1 MGLNG
6 LHGLLLDLDGTL
18 IKFQIDYSQCRE
30 KTIEILEENG
40 YPKHE
45 LTTETFV
52 LKMLGKATYFFERT
66 LCYSETQIKTIK
78 SQVNDEI
85 AKVEYQAALKAQPI
99 PQMEKLLKYAREKD
113 LKTGIITLNTSR
125 NAKVSLTQANLH
137 RYFPDESLIVGR
149 DQTTNHKPHVDHAH
163 TLLDRMHL
171 TPEQVC
177 VIGDHPSDIEV
188 ANNIGARSI
197 AVVSPKH
204 PREEFKTPYFVQQNN
219 PYPKIIEILET
230 FRIKS
235 RE

>member
-1 MGLNG
+1 MGLHG

-18 IKFQIDYSQCRE
+18 IQFQIDYSQCRE

-40 YPKHE
+40 YPKDE
-45 LTTETFV
+45 LSIETFV
-52 LKMLGKATYFFERT
+52 LKMLGKATHYFEQT
-66 LCYSETQIKTIK
+66 LRYSDTQINAIK
-78 SQVNDEI
+78 SQVDGEI

-99 PQMEKLLKYAREKD
+99 PQMEKLLKYAQEKN
-113 LKTGIITLNTSR
+113 LKTGIITLNTSK
-125 NAKVSLTQANLH
+125 NALVSLNRANLQQ
-137 RYFPDESLIVGR
+137 YFTDETLIVGR
-149 DQTTNHKPHVDHAH
+149 DQTSNHKPHVDHAH
-163 TLLDRMHL
+163 TLLNRMHL

-219 PYPKIIEILET
+219 PYPKIIEILES